1 MSSGTRVK
9 RSGALAQYQ
18 ELVVGARGLGPL
30 LRYEILHGLLGPL
43 PGAVGLLL
51 RSRLYGGLLGRAG
64 RGMIIGRSVTLRGPS
79 RVFLEDKVVLD
90 EQVEI
95 SVRGEKGR
103 VTIGAGTHISRGTI
117 MHTRDG
123 LIEIGEESS
132 LGTNCR
138 LGTTGTMRIGRYAL
152 FAAGCSVGGEDHP
165 SDDPSI
171 PMVKRP
177 AVSRG
182 GVTIGEDV
190 WLGFQAIVLDG
201 VTIGRGAIIGAGSL
215 VTRDIPDL
223 AVAVGTPAKVVRYRK
238 GGGPPEGEPS

>member
-1 MSSGTRVK
+1 MSGGTPEK
-9 RSGALAQYQ
+9 RRGALAHYQ
-18 ELVVGARGLGPL
+18 EVVVGARGLGPL

-64 RGMIIGRSVTLRGPS
+64 RGMIIGRSVTLRGPAKI
-79 RVFLEDKVVLD
+79 FLEDRVVLD

-95 SVRGEKGR
+95 SVRDEGGR
-103 VTIGAGTHISRGTI
+103 VAIGAGTHVSRGTI
-117 MHTRDG
+117 MHTRG
-123 LIEIGEESS
+123 GEIEIGPESS

-138 LGTTGTMRIGRYAL
+138 LGTTGTIRIGRYAL
-152 FAAGCSVGGEDHP
+152 FAAGCFIGGEDHP

-223 AVAVGTPAKVVRYRK
+223 AVAMGTPAKVVRYRQ
-238 GGGPPEGEPS
+238 GGGNPEDESP